1 MSDDQRDLE
10 AIEAGLLAL
19 HKTNFQHRA
28 WDDIQARA
36 GISMDR
42 ASALLLKVVA
52 QCDKTPC
59 RMQDIA
65 KLLGIEAPSVTRT
78 VQELEHAGL
87 VMRQTDP
94 DDKRASRIS
103 LTKAGQQQLA
113 KLQKARRE
121 RLTEALQGWTK
132 TERQQM
138 GALLQRLAQ
147 DIAKTY

>member
-1 MSDDQRDLE
+1 
-10 AIEAGLLAL
+10 
-19 HKTNFQHRA
+19 
-28 WDDIQARA
+28 
-36 GISMDR
+36 
-42 ASALLLKVVA
+42 
-52 QCDKTPC
+52 
-59 RMQDIA
+59 
-65 KLLGIEAPSVTRT
+65 